1 MHFYNRLPNETEP
14 KWLPRGAWNRVRR
27 GRTVKK
33 SFRGKRNGASAAF
46 AIIRYNLRTYEPGGV
61 MAIIKGRGKA
71 EVTVQ
76 SFESG
81 QSREDG
87 LAGWGYFLE
96 KTDLKP
102 GMDPQKATSL
112 RQMRMDIRES
122 EAQVATLTLA
132 AQRNRTS
139 LGVSTGP
146 RRAGNYRGSLR
157 EPPAGQDS

>member
-1 MHFYNRLPNETEP
+1 MR
-14 KWLPRGAWNRVRR
+14 
-27 GRTVKK
+27 KK
-33 SFRGKRNGASAAF
+33 STTF

-81 QSREDG
+81 QSRADS

-96 KTDLKP
+96 TTDLEP
-102 GMDPQKATSL
+102 GMDPQKATSV

-122 EAQVATLTLA
+122 NAQDATLA
-132 AQRNRTS
+132 
-139 LGVSTGP
+139 TGAVNLLDK
-146 RRAGNYRGSLR
+146 RK
-157 EPPAGQDS
+157 